1 MTNPTDRKGFFLK
14 LNPCRPSFTLD
25 MTDEEK
31 GVMMQHV
38 GYWKALRDKGFVVAL
53 GPVMDPNGGF
63 GLGIIEVDSDE
74 QIKEFM
80 ANDPAVKSGVGTYE
94 FYPMRIGMRWGS

>member
-38 GYWKALRDKGFVVAL
+38 GYWKALRD
-53 GPVMDPNGGF
+53 
-63 GLGIIEVDSDE
+63 
-74 QIKEFM
+74 
-80 ANDPAVKSGVGTYE
+80 
-94 FYPMRIGMRWGS
+94 